1 MLAFPGVFGRVLR
14 MVFAVVLSGLVA
26 TAAAA
31 QSYPSK
37 PIRMIVSI
45 AAGSVTDVIMRAA
58 GNELA
63 PILGQPLVI
72 ENMGGASGILAGQAC
87 AGAAPDGHTICVIY
101 HSTLAF
107 NPLLFNKLPY
117 DADKDFDL
125 VTRLFFLVE
134 GLAVSTASGVN
145 SVAELK
151 AAALARPAAFNFGT
165 LGRGSYPELFLKW
178 VNNQWGTAIAAVP
191 FRGGGPVAQALV
203 AGDIQVGNMGLGN
216 FLPLLDTGKI
226 KLIGAMAPSR
236 VSQAPNVPTFAEAGL
251 GDYKGRGWWGLAV
264 PRGTPRPIID
274 RLNAE
279 FTKQFSAPKFAAFL
293 DQQAVIGAPTTP
305 EEFAR
310 FVQEDRRSAETLIKL
325 ANTPREDYAAP
336 PIAPAPAK

>member
-1 MLAFPGVFGRVLR
+1 MSRFNRLTHALGAVALGVALATP
-14 MVFAVVLSGLVA
+14 AV
-26 TAAAA
+26 A
-31 QSYPSK
+31 QTYPSK
-37 PIRMIVSI
+37 PIKMIVSI

-63 PILGQPLVI
+63 PRFGQPLVI

-87 AGAAPDGHTICVIY
+87 AGATPDGHTICVIY
-101 HSTLAF
+101 HSTLSF

-117 DADKDFDL
+117 DADKDFEL

-134 GLAVSTASGVN
+134 GLAVSAASGVN

-151 AAALARPAAFNFGT
+151 AAALAKPAAFNFGT

-178 VNNQWGTAIAAVP
+178 VNNQWGTSIASVP

-203 AGDIQVGNMGLGN
+203 AGDIQVGNMGIGN
-216 FLPLLDTGKI
+216 FLPLLDSGKI
-226 KLIGAMAPSR
+226 KLIAVMAPTRSA
-236 VSQAPNVPTFAEAGL
+236 QAPKVPTFTEAGL

-264 PRGTPRPIID
+264 PKGTPRPIVD

-279 FTKQFSAPKFAAFL
+279 FSKLIGEPKFASFL
-293 DQQAVIGAPTTP
+293 EKQAVIGAPTTP
-305 EEFAR
+305 EAFAS
-310 FVQEDRRSAETLIKL
+310 FVRDDRKSAEALIKL
-325 ANTPREDYAAP
+325 ANTPREDYAP
-336 PIAPAPAK
+336 PPPAKK